1 MQSTMLGRLKR
12 LLTGEAE
19 VVFDEDDDLMK
30 VIRSRQGMLT
40 V

>member
-1 MQSTMLGRLKR
+1 MLGRLKR

-30 VIRSRQGMLT
+30 VILCNSNK
-40 V
+40 

>member
-1 MQSTMLGRLKR
+1 MLGRLKR

-19 VVFDEDDDLMK
+19 VVFDDDDDLMK
-30 VIRSRQGMLT
+30 VIRSHQALLT